1 VLILGEEPKLNQP
14 DTPKVGNQVW
24 LSPILWLMALALAGT
39 FYLIL
44 AHFFD
49 PEIFLS
55 SHIYVLGGL
64 AVMLGAVL
72 WFCLRQFQTLQKNL
86 TESKIFRDAFDQSFD
101 PLLILDRDGRTFAA
115 NLAASR
121 VVAKRN
127 EPLLAALDKMLLQ
140 NDREGRYQ
148 LSVMRSGAADGKSN
162 ETAFRVHSGLN
173 YNQRMLVAAASL
185 SNFRGMSL
193 WRILQNAQRSGTHDD
208 MAPETK
214 ALLYVLDQIPVGL
227 FTLGQNGTILGI
239 NHTLANWLGYQP
251 GEILQ
256 NQLKIDE
263 FTVSL
268 GGNEITEETG
278 DANAP
283 KIQSITLRDKKGGT
297 FQATLVRVALQ
308 PLSTDVPE
316 ENPIKGGGLILR
328 QIDHNLSLETALRRS
343 QLLFKRFF
351 EDAPVGIVLI
361 DLNGRITE
369 SNRTFR
375 KMMEKTLGKVEG
387 RMVIDAIK
395 RDDREKLANVFSQS
409 LTNTD
414 PIPAF
419 ETKVLTAQ
427 EKVASLYVG
436 RLEDDFGAVIG
447 FLIHFVDVTEQ
458 KNLEVQFVQSQKM
471 QAVGQ
476 LAGGIAHDFNNILTA
491 IIGYCDLL
499 LLRHRPGDQS
509 FGDIQQ
515 IKQNSTRAANLV
527 RQLLAFSRQQ
537 QLKPRVLNITDN
549 LSELANLLR
558 RLIGENI
565 KMQMVHGRDLWPLK
579 ADQVQFEQVMI
590 NMVVNA
596 RDAMHKGGE
605 LTIKTSNTTFDVP
618 ANFGSEVIPAG
629 DYVQIAVKD
638 TGIGIPKEN
647 LTRIFEPFFTT
658 KGPGSGTGLGLST
671 VYGIVKQ
678 TGGFIVVDSIVGQGT
693 TFSVFLPRHLGGEE
707 PASKAESEA
716 EDNNAGDLTGAG
728 TILLVE
734 DEDAVR
740 SFSTRALRNK
750 GYKVLEA
757 ASGDIAYKMI
767 MDDKPKLDLMIT
779 DVMMPGM
786 DGAQLIREVKKI
798 MPDLKVICISGYA
811 EETMREKIGSDQ
823 AVHFLPK
830 PFSLKQLAGKVK
842 ELMGQ

>member
-1 VLILGEEPKLNQP
+1 MLIHGEEPKAQAP
-14 DTPKVGNQVW
+14 ITPKVSNQVL
-24 LSPILWLMALALAGT
+24 LSPILWFVGAALAAVFYLIFGHVFAADVLPPSQLYVLIALALV
-39 FYLIL
+39 L
-44 AHFFD
+44 A
-49 PEIFLS
+49 
-55 SHIYVLGGL
+55 
-64 AVMLGAVL
+64 AVL
-72 WFCLRQFQTLQKNL
+72 WFSLRQFQSLQRNL
-86 TESKIFRDAFDQSFD
+86 IESKIYRDAFEQAFD

-115 NLAASR
+115 NLASGR
-121 VVAKRN
+121 VLPKRN
-127 EPLLAALDKMLLQ
+127 EPLLAALDKMLLA
-140 NDREGRYQ
+140 NDRDGRFQ
-148 LSVMRSGAADGKSN
+148 LSAMRSTATEGKSA
-162 ETAFRVHSGLN
+162 ESAFRVQSGVN
-173 YNQRMLVAAASL
+173 FNQRMLVAAAGLTS
-185 SNFRGMSL
+185 FRGMSI
-193 WRILQNAQRSGTHDD
+193 WRVLQNAQRSGTHDD
-208 MAPETK
+208 IAPELK
-214 ALLYVLDQIPVGL
+214 ALLYVLDQVPIGL

-239 NHTLANWLGYQP
+239 NHTFANWLGYLP
-251 GEILQ
+251 GDILHHQ
-256 NQLKIDE
+256 IKLDDV
-263 FTVSL
+263 TVAI
-268 GGNEITEETG
+268 GENEG
-278 DANAP
+278 PPVDDPLAP
-283 KIQSITLRDKKGGT
+283 KIQSITLRDKRGLS
-297 FQATLVRVALQ
+297 FQATLVRVPLQ
-308 PLSTDVPE
+308 PLSSDKPD
-316 ENPIKGGGLILR
+316 ENPLKGGGLILR
-328 QIDHNLSLETALRRS
+328 HVDNNRSLESALRRS
-343 QLLFKRFF
+343 QMLFKRFF

-375 KMMEKTLGKVEG
+375 TMMEKTLGRVDG

-395 RDDREKLANVFSQS
+395 RDDRDKLAQVFSQA
-409 LTNTD
+409 LTHDD

-427 EKVASLYVG
+427 EKVASLYLS
-436 RLEDDFGAVIG
+436 RLEDDFGAAIG

-537 QLKPRVLNITDN
+537 QLKPRVLNIADN

-565 KMQMVHGRDLWPLK
+565 KLNMMHGRDLWPLK
-579 ADQVQFEQVMI
+579 ADQVQFEQVVI

-596 RDAMHKGGE
+596 RDAMTKGGE
-605 LTIKTSNTTFDVP
+605 LIIKTQNTTFDGP

-678 TGGFIVVDSIVGQGT
+678 TGGFIVVDSVVGQGT
-693 TFSVFLPRHLGGEE
+693 TFSVYLPRHTGPDD
-707 PASKAESEA
+707 PATANAAET
-716 EDNNAGDLTGAG
+716 EDNNVNDLTGAG

-740 SFSTRALRNK
+740 SFSSRALRNK

-767 MDDKPKLDLMIT
+767 LDDKPKLDLMIT

-798 MPDLKVICISGYA
+798 MPDLNVICISGYA

-823 AVHFLPK
+823 DVHFLPK